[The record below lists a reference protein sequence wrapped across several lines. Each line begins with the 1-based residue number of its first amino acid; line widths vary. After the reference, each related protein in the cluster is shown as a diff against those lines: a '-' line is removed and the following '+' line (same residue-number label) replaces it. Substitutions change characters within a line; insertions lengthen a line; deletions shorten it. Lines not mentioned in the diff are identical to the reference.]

1 MTVLVEEIKTGRMK
15 LMFHTAWKKATPT
28 LYDSEESSALRPKRA
43 GVGSTEDSL
52 LEKKGVKQGGR
63 GDFSPDSNVISLT
76 QNADLSTFSHELA
89 HCYLSNLLELSKLGR
104 TSASLHEDA

>member
-52 LEKKGVKQGGR
+52 LEKKGVKQGGAR
-63 GDFSPDSNVISLT
+63 RFFS
-76 QNADLSTFSHELA
+76 
-89 HCYLSNLLELSKLGR
+89 
-104 TSASLHEDA
+104 